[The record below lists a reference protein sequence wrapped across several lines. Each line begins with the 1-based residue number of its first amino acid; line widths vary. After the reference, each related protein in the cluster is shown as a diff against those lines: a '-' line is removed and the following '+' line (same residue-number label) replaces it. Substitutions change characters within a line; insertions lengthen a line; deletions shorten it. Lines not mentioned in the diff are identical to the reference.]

1 MKTSFEFSDKVIG
14 IVLEEKLDE
23 ETLAKIHE
31 LVEQRLEKY
40 SEVSLYLEDQ
50 YGSGVTLK
58 AFLKDLW
65 YELSNTEPLFKVA
78 VVTDKER
85 FKLVAVLKDKL
96 LSTNVQYFDR
106 QERMAAMNWV
116 MK

>member
-14 IVLEEKLDE
+14 IVLEEKMDE
-23 ETLAKIHE
+23 ETLGKIQE
-31 LVEQRLEKY
+31 MVKQRLEKY
-40 SEVSLYLEDQ
+40 SEVSLYLEDR
-50 YGSGVTLK
+50 YGSGLTLK

-78 VVTDKER
+78 VVTDQQR
-85 FKLVAVLKDKL
+85 FRLVTALKDKL

-106 QERMAAMNWV
+106 DERVAAMNWI
-116 MK
+116 ME

>member
-40 SEVSLYLEDQ
+40 SEVSLYLEDR